1 MPQHEYKKCNAYPV
15 CTFSNCDCL
24 SIDLMIRSSEKCA
37 NENPIADKRDII
49 IGKSDLR
56 KQIQDIINSTIVV
69 GNKGTG
75 DRIASEKIEQLF
87 NNLIKNK

>member
-1 MPQHEYKKCNAYPV
+1 
-15 CTFSNCDCL
+15 
-24 SIDLMIRSSEKCA
+24 MIRSSEKCA

-75 DRIASEKIEQLF
+75 DRIAS
-87 NNLIKNK
+87 